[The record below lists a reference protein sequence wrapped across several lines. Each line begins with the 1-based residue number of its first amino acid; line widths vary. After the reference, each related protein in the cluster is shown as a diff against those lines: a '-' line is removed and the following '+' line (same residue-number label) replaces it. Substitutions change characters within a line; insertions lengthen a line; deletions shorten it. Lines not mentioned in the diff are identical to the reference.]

1 MFKLLKE
8 INNLKFTNMKTLI
21 ILIMSS
27 LFFSNIKNNK
37 ENDSIEKVMKIKIK
51 KNNVIINN
59 DVLTTRMPIIILKR
73 D

>member
-1 MFKLLKE
+1 
-8 INNLKFTNMKTLI
+8 MKTLT
-21 ILIMSS
+21 ILIISS
-27 LFFSNIKNNK
+27 LFFANVSTSK
-37 ENDSIEKVMKIKIK
+37 EKDSIQKIMKIKIK

>member
-1 MFKLLKE
+1 
-8 INNLKFTNMKTLI
+8 MKTLI

-51 KNNVIINN
+51 KNNVIMSDNTLS
-59 DVLTTRMPIIILKR
+59 VRMPIIIVKR